1 MLIKVLFEFHRR
13 IVVFFCLRVDGPKNG
28 GGGRGR
34 GRGPG
39 GGSYNRK
46 FTVYYDYS

>member
-13 IVVFFCLRVDGPKNG
+13 IVVFFCLRVDGPING
-28 GGGRGR
+28 VEGRGR
-34 GRGPG
+34 G